1 MIFMNLQ
8 KAKVETDIRRQN
20 SRTDFHPLP
29 NTEILDPR
37 GFEGQDPHEPGC
49 ETLPWFRDRNLG
61 PEYEV
66 WVGAT
71 SGKRPVGRD
80 LVARRPLGS
89 LACNN

>member
-1 MIFMNLQ
+1 MIFIDLQ
-8 KAKVETDIRRQN
+8 KAQVETEIRRQN
-20 SRTDFHPLP
+20 SWTVFYPLS

-37 GFEGQDPHEPGC
+37 GFGGRDSHEPGC